1 MIRAFAKALAVAAL
15 GGAFGFSGPV
25 AAQTPKANGETMSI
39 RHASGSLGNM
49 HVFVA
54 AQKGFCE
61 RYNFKCQIV
70 NMNNALTSVQTVV
83 GGSLDVGQGSADMTA
98 AAINAGAEVV
108 IVGTASPNAILAM
121 TARADVPLPNKAKGY
136 PDVMKDLKGL
146 KIGVPARGAAGEVI
160 LGAML
165 RDAGLNISDVTVVAT
180 GGPDTAYNS
189 MVVGKQVDAVIAVSP
204 AKELC
209 EVTKACV
216 TVVDMP
222 NGQGPDLFRKKDAA
236 GVVFVMRRKFADDN
250 PALMAAFYA
259 AMKDAAKWFQDPA
272 NLDEV
277 VALYKPVISFKNIE
291 NGDVLL
297 RNWIKD
303 AVKTYSPDLSVNRD
317 GIKAAIDF
325 AVDNKML
332 PKSVDISTL
341 VWSKAP

>member
-1 MIRAFAKALAVAAL
+1 MRREFAWSAGSFAIAVMLSLAGPAFAQM
-15 GGAFGFSGPV
+15 PR
-25 AAQTPKANGETMSI
+25 ANGETMSI

-49 HVFVA
+49 HAFIAVK
-54 AQKGFCE
+54 KGFCE
-61 RYNFKCQIV
+61 KYNFHCKLV

-83 GGSLDVGQGSADMTA
+83 GGTLDVGQGSADMTA
-98 AAINAGAEVV
+98 AAINAGADVV
-108 IVGTASPNAILAM
+108 IIGASTPGAVLAM
-121 TARADVPLPNKAKGY
+121 MARADVPLPSKAKGY
-136 PDVMKDLKGL
+136 PAVIRDLKGR

-165 RDAGLNISDVTVVAT
+165 RDAGLAPGDVTVVAT

-209 EVTKACV
+209 QATAACV

-222 NGQGPDLFRKKDAA
+222 KGEGPELFHKRDAS
-236 GVVFVMRRKFADDN
+236 GVVLVMRRGFVDGN

-259 AMKDAAKWFQDPA
+259 AMTDAATWFQDPA

-277 VALYKPVISFKNIE
+277 VALYKPFLSFKNIDDGE
-291 NGDVLL
+291 QLL
-297 RNWIKD
+297 RSWIKD
-303 AVKTYSPDLSVNRD
+303 AVTTFSSDLSINRA

-325 AVDNKML
+325 AVDHKML
-332 PKSVDISTL
+332 AKGVEIPQL
-341 VWSKAP
+341 VWDKAP